1 MLNCSRTVVK
11 SFAAVVKC
19 SMAVVSDVETVVKC
33 VASVVIDLKAV
44 VTHLLLAKALKRL
57 SSRDN

>member
-1 MLNCSRTVVK
+1 MVN

-19 SMAVVSDVETVVKC
+19 SMAVVSDVEVV
-33 VASVVIDLKAV
+33 VMMHNSVVIGLKAV
-44 VTHLLLAKALKRL
+44 ATHLLLAKALKRL